1 MNCNKQGNH
10 CHLKTRWDLN
20 LFIKVDLMHN
30 KPNLLI
36 INNLLLLVIQE
47 LKVFI
52 NNLFMVKDMEHL
64 NLEELTLDTE
74 ELLQAAGVNQ
84 FQEDMVP
91 LKVIDLLTQVYPLK
105 VTTLQD
111 D

>member
-1 MNCNKQGNH
+1 
-10 CHLKTRWDLN
+10 
-20 LFIKVDLMHN
+20 MHN

>member
-1 MNCNKQGNH
+1 
-10 CHLKTRWDLN
+10 
-20 LFIKVDLMHN
+20 MHN

-84 FQEDMVP
+84 FQEVM
-91 LKVIDLLTQVYPLK
+91 VIDLLTQVYPLK

>member
-1 MNCNKQGNH
+1 MNCNKLGNH
-10 CHLKTRWDLN
+10 CHLQTRWDPN
-20 LFIKVDLMHN
+20 LYIKVDLMHN
-30 KPNLLI
+30 QPNLLI

-52 NNLFMVKDMEHL
+52 NNLCMVKDMEHL
-64 NLEELTLDTE
+64 NLEEHTLDTE

-84 FQEDMVP
+84 FQEVM
-91 LKVIDLLTQVYPLK
+91 VIDLLTQVYPLK

>member
-1 MNCNKQGNH
+1 
-10 CHLKTRWDLN
+10 
-20 LFIKVDLMHN
+20 MHN

-84 FQEDMVP
+84 FQEDMGP